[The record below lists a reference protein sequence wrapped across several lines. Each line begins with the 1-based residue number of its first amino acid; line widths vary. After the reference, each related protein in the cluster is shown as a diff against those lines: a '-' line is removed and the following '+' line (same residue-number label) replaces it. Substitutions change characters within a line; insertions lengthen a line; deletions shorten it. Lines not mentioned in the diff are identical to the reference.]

1 MKPYRL
7 EIEDV
12 AEVSGTLGQY
22 LVELD
27 LVSDSGDKTFYK
39 NIVVDAINENY
50 ARQIAAIRIAEI
62 METDTTS
69 LNALHG
75 MRVLVD
81 VKKGYMKWYA
91 NIVEKMDALRTDQEK
106 LLTALVK
113 EAQKSAE
120 EGLDIK
126 DMGIEVELDGYDG
139 HLVYAIRTVSEEG
152 SDDRLEL
159 KLLSVVPDEHEK
171 FLGVYEYEW
180 LSIYDFHSWAA
191 ETILSEIMES
201 R

>member
-50 ARQIAAIRIAEI
+50 ARQIAAIKIAEI
-62 METDTTS
+62 METDTTV
-69 LNALHG
+69 LDGLHS
-75 MRVLVD
+75 MRVLID
-81 VKKGYMKWYA
+81 VKKGYMEQYA
-91 NIVEKMDALRTDQEK
+91 NIVNKMDAVRTEQEK

-113 EAQKSAE
+113 ESQPSAE
-120 EGLDIK
+120 GGIDIM
-126 DMGIEVELDGYDG
+126 DMGIEVELDGYEE
-139 HLVYAIRTVSEEG
+139 HLLYAVRVVSEEG
-152 SDDRLEL
+152 YSDCLEL
-159 KLLSVVPDEHEK
+159 KIMSESPN
-171 FLGVYEYEW
+171 EYEW
-180 LSIYDFHSWAA
+180 VSIYEFYSWAA
-191 ETILSEIMES
+191 ETILSEIMEKQ
-201 R
+201 

>member
-50 ARQIAAIRIAEI
+50 ARQIAAIKIAEI
-62 METDTTS
+62 METDTTV
-69 LNALHG
+69 LDGLHS
-75 MRVLVD
+75 MRVLID
-81 VKKGYMKWYA
+81 VKKGYMEQYA
-91 NIVEKMDALRTDQEK
+91 NIVNKMDAVRTEQEK

-113 EAQKSAE
+113 ESQPSAE
-120 EGLDIK
+120 GGIDIM
-126 DMGIEVELDGYDG
+126 DMGIEVELDGYEE
-139 HLVYAIRTVSEEG
+139 HLLYAVRVVSEEG
-152 SDDRLEL
+152 YSDCLEL
-159 KLLSVVPDEHEK
+159 KIMSESSN
-171 FLGVYEYEW
+171 EYEW
-180 LSIYDFHSWAA
+180 VSIYEFYSWAA
-191 ETILSEIMES
+191 ETILSEIMEKL
-201 R
+201 

>member
-39 NIVVDAINENY
+39 NIVVDAINEKY

-62 METDTTS
+62 METDTTA
-69 LNALHG
+69 LNGLHG

-81 VKKGYMKWYA
+81 VKKGYMKQYA
-91 NIVEKMDALRTDQEK
+91 NIVEKMDAVRTEEEN
-106 LLTALVK
+106 LLTSLVK
-113 EAQKSAE
+113 DAQQDAE
-120 EGLDIK
+120 TGIDIE
-126 DMGIEVELDGYDG
+126 DMGIYVELDGNDPE
-139 HLVYAIRTVSEEG
+139 LVYAVRVEKSEG
-152 SDDRLEL
+152 DDYLEL
-159 KLLSVVPDEHEK
+159 NIGTYSEPDW
-171 FLGVYEYEW
+171 Y
-180 LSIYDFHSWAA
+180 SIYDFYSGTAG
-191 ETILSEIMES
+191 TILCEIMENL
-201 R
+201 

>member
-50 ARQIAAIRIAEI
+50 ARQIAAIKIAEI
-62 METDTTS
+62 METDTTV
-69 LNALHG
+69 LDGLHG
-75 MRVLVD
+75 MRVLID
-81 VKKGYMKWYA
+81 VKKGYMEQYA
-91 NIVEKMDALRTDQEK
+91 NIVNKMDAVRTEQEK

-113 EAQKSAE
+113 ESQPSAE
-120 EGLDIK
+120 GGIDIM
-126 DMGIEVELDGYDG
+126 DMGIEVELDGYEG

-152 SDDRLEL
+152 NDDCLEL
-159 KLLSVVPDEHEK
+159 KIMSVSPN
-171 FLGVYEYEW
+171 EYEW
-180 LSIYDFHSWAA
+180 LSIYDFCSWSA
-191 ETILSEIMES
+191 ETILSEIMENL
-201 R
+201 

>member
-50 ARQIAAIRIAEI
+50 ARQIAAIKIAEI
-62 METDTTS
+62 METDTTV
-69 LNALHG
+69 LDGLHG
-75 MRVLVD
+75 MRVLID
-81 VKKGYMKWYA
+81 VKKGYMEQYA
-91 NIVEKMDALRTDQEK
+91 NIVNKMDAVRTEQEK

-113 EAQKSAE
+113 ESQPSAE
-120 EGLDIK
+120 GGIDIM
-126 DMGIEVELDGYDG
+126 DMGIEVELDGYEE
-139 HLVYAIRTVSEEG
+139 HLLYAVRVVSEEG
-152 SDDRLEL
+152 YSDCLEL
-159 KLLSVVPDEHEK
+159 KIMSESPN
-171 FLGVYEYEW
+171 EYEW
-180 LSIYDFHSWAA
+180 VSIYEFYSWAA
-191 ETILSEIMES
+191 ETILSEIMEKQ
-201 R
+201 

>member
-27 LVSDSGDKTFYK
+27 LVSDSGVKTFYK

-50 ARQIAAIRIAEI
+50 ARQIAAIKIAEI
-62 METDTTS
+62 METDTTV
-69 LNALHG
+69 LDGLHG

-81 VKKGYMKWYA
+81 VKKGYMKQYA
-91 NIVEKMDALRTDQEK
+91 NIVKKMDTVRTEQEK

-113 EAQKSAE
+113 EAQTSAE
-120 EGLDIK
+120 RGIDIM
-126 DMGIEVELDGYDG
+126 DMGIEVELDGYEE
-139 HLVYAIRTVSEEG
+139 HLVSAIRVEENDG
-152 SDDRLEL
+152 DDYLEL
-159 KLLSVVPDEHEK
+159 NIGGNDNP
-171 FLGVYEYEW
+171 EW

-191 ETILSEIMES
+191 ETILSEIMENL
-201 R
+201 

>member
-50 ARQIAAIRIAEI
+50 ARQIAAIKIAEI
-62 METDTTS
+62 METDTTV
-69 LNALHG
+69 LDGLHG
-75 MRVLVD
+75 MRVLID
-81 VKKGYMKWYA
+81 VKKRYMEQYA
-91 NIVEKMDALRTDQEK
+91 NIVNKMDAVRTEQEK

-113 EAQKSAE
+113 ESQPSAE
-120 EGLDIK
+120 GGIDIM
-126 DMGIEVELDGYDG
+126 DMGIEVELDGYEE
-139 HLVYAIRTVSEEG
+139 HLLYAVRVVSEEG
-152 SDDRLEL
+152 YSDCLEL
-159 KLLSVVPDEHEK
+159 KIMSESSN
-171 FLGVYEYEW
+171 EYEW
-180 LSIYDFHSWAA
+180 VSIYEFYSWAA
-191 ETILSEIMES
+191 ETILSEIMEKQ
-201 R
+201 